1 MFKKIKNQKLYKKIV
16 KQIGDLIKEGKLRN
30 GDKLP
35 SEIELSKFFAT
46 SRATIREAMSALE
59 ISGLVESKGSQGNF
73 ITKDAS
79 NRLAN
84 NAMLKYLMKNHSPVE
99 VFETRSEIEPV
110 IGSIAANRRNIEDL
124 KKLKNCLEKLN
135 SLGRNLENC
144 LENKSIKFDKYDKY
158 MEEDRNFHLLIAKST
173 HNSVLFLLYN
183 NISLMLKEQLWK
195 IMKKKSIIKDG
206 NLRKFEKEH
215 TDIFNAIQNSD
226 SETTRIIMREH
237 LESIEND
244 MFDSD
249 VRD

>member
-1 MFKKIKNQKLYKKIV
+1 
-16 KQIGDLIKEGKLRN
+16 
-30 GDKLP
+30 
-35 SEIELSKFFAT
+35 
-46 SRATIREAMSALE
+46 
-59 ISGLVESKGSQGNF
+59 
-73 ITKDAS
+73 
-79 NRLAN
+79 
-84 NAMLKYLMKNHSPVE
+84 MKNHSPVE